1 MMMIMTGKAHGAC
14 HRLSGLA
21 RLLAGRNQL
30 RRSYDRIEGAVLVAL
45 SAAFLVAVA
54 GASVL
59 GGHIYLSQRADA
71 ARLHVAMAT
80 LTQPG
85 PTVAG
90 LIRPGEARPSEARA
104 RWPAAGGRE
113 RPGLLTPVTAPDIAG
128 APAGTQVQVWL
139 DRYGQPAVPPPGQ
152 TLMIFYAL
160 LAAISAAAGAAVG
173 LLILY
178 ALCRLALD
186 RRRLAA
192 WESAWALTG
201 PRWTSRR

>member
-1 MMMIMTGKAHGAC
+1 MMIMTSRPSGAAR
-14 HRLSGLA
+14 RLSGLA

-45 SAAFLVAVA
+45 SAVFLVVVA

-59 GGHIYLSQRADA
+59 GGHIYYSQQADA
-71 ARLHVAMAT
+71 AGLHVSVAT

-90 LIRPGEARPSEARA
+90 PVEPVRARA
-104 RWPAAGGRE
+104 RWPASGGRE
-113 RPGLLTPVTAPDIAG
+113 RPGVLTSVTAPDILG
-128 APAGTQVQVWL
+128 APAGTRVPVWL
-139 DRYGQPAVPPPGQ
+139 NRSGQPAVLPPGQ
-152 TLMIFYAL
+152 TLMIFNAL
-160 LAAISAAAGAAVG
+160 LAADSAAAGAAVA
-173 LLILY
+173 LLLSY
-178 ALCRLALD
+178 GLCRLALD

-201 PRWTSRR
+201 PRWTAHR